1 MLSSIDKAPVNTPLV
16 IAEIVHQDLADRLGR
31 LDVQPGDEVMRMDEE
46 ALFGPVRVRG
56 PMGEVILA
64 AGMAAK
70 IIAHHDDGH
79 KTPVLEMN
87 PGEQGHVEGLI
98 CGSALEQGLA
108 VLGIREN
115 DNLTMVRRIPPME
128 YQVVVDG
135 KRVHLSEGA
144 AAKVWV
150 KMGET
155 FTQLAS
161 AGAGRPLRVELLL
174 GGKRAYAHLESLG
187 VAPGKTVVVER
198 VDPAQR
204 VGREGVD
211 QVVLGAASGLRVYL
225 RPDQAQKI
233 LVRVKDDKTRA

>member
-1 MLSSIDKAPVNTPLV
+1 
-16 IAEIVHQDLADRLGR
+16 
-31 LDVQPGDEVMRMDEE
+31 
-46 ALFGPVRVRG
+46 
-56 PMGEVILA
+56 MGEVILA
-64 AGMAAK
+64 AGMASK

-79 KTPVLEMN
+79 KTPVLEMQ

-150 KMGET
+150 KMGDN

-161 AGAGRPLRVELLL
+161 AGAGKPLHVELLL
-174 GGKRAYAHLESLG
+174 GGKRAYAQLEALG
-187 VAPGKTVVVER
+187 VTPGKTVIVEQ
-198 VDPAQR
+198 VEPAQR
-204 VGREGVD
+204 IGRGGGD
-211 QVVLGAASGLRVYL
+211 QMVMSAIASGVRVYL
-225 RPDQAQKI
+225 RPDQTKKI
-233 LVRVKDDKTRA
+233 LVRVKDDKPRA